1 MKILLTAF
9 DAFGGESINPAL
21 KAVSLVKAPEGVE
34 LSKLE
39 VPTVFG
45 KSVDVVAAAM
55 EREHPDAVVCIGQA
69 GGRKAVTPERVAI
82 NLMDAGIADNEGVI
96 PVDLPIV
103 PGGENALFS
112 TLPIKAMV
120 AAIQA
125 AGVPAQLS
133 NSAGTFVCNQL
144 LYGVLN
150 LCKQKFPSTIAGF
163 IHVPFLPEQ
172 TVSRPEMPS
181 LPLASMVTA
190 LEAALA
196 CIAETLSH

>member
-55 EREHPDAVVCIGQA
+55 EREQPDAVICIGQA

-82 NLMDAGIADNEGVI
+82 NLMDAGIADNEGFI

-120 AAIQA
+120 FAIQA

-150 LCKQKFPSTIAGF
+150 LCKEKFPNTIAGF

-172 TVSRPEMPS
+172 TVSRTEMPS
-181 LPLASMVTA
+181 LSLASMVTA

-196 CIAETLSH
+196 CIAETISH

>member
-9 DAFGGESINPAL
+9 DPFGGETVNPAL

-34 LSKLE
+34 LVKLE

-45 KSVDVVAAAM
+45 KSVDVVADTM
-55 EREHPDAVVCIGQA
+55 ERERPDAVVCVGQA
-69 GGRKAVTPERVAI
+69 GGRSAVTPERVAI
-82 NLMDAGIADNEGVI
+82 NLMDAGIADNEGNI
-96 PVDLPIV
+96 PVDLPVV

-112 TLPIKAMV
+112 TLPVKAIV

-125 AGVPAQLS
+125 AGIPAQFS
-133 NSAGTFVCNQL
+133 CSAGTFVCNQL

-150 LCKQKFPSTIAGF
+150 LCKEKFPDTLAGF

-172 TVSRPEMPS
+172 TVDRPQMPS
-181 LPLASMVTA
+181 LPLSSIVTA
-190 LEAALA
+190 LEAALS
-196 CIAETLSH
+196 CIADKK

>member
-9 DAFGGESINPAL
+9 DAFGGETINPAL

-34 LSKLE
+34 LVKLE

-45 KSVDVVAAAM
+45 TSVDVVAAAM
-55 EREHPDAVVCIGQA
+55 EREQPDAVVCVGQA
-69 GGRKAVTPERVAI
+69 GGRSCITPERVAI
-82 NLMDAGIADNEGVI
+82 NLMDAGIADNEGNL
-96 PVDLPIV
+96 PVDLPVV

-112 TLPIKAMV
+112 TLPVKAIV

-125 AGVPAQLS
+125 ADIPAQLS
-133 NSAGTFVCNQL
+133 CSAGTFVCNQL

-150 LCKQKFPSTIAGF
+150 LCQEQFPNTLAGF

-172 TVSRPEMPS
+172 TVDRPEMPS
-181 LPLASMVTA
+181 LPLASIVTA
-190 LEAALA
+190 LEAALSCVA
-196 CIAETLSH
+196 DKQ

>member
-9 DAFGGESINPAL
+9 DAFGGETINPAL

-34 LSKLE
+34 LVKLE

-45 KSVDVVAAAM
+45 TSVDVVAAAM
-55 EREHPDAVVCIGQA
+55 EREQPDAVVCVGQA
-69 GGRKAVTPERVAI
+69 GGRSAVTPERVAI
-82 NLMDAGIADNEGVI
+82 NLMDAGIADNEGNI
-96 PVDLPIV
+96 PVDLPVV

-112 TLPIKAMV
+112 TLPVKAIV

-125 AGVPAQLS
+125 ADIPAQLS
-133 NSAGTFVCNQL
+133 CSAGTFVCNQL

-150 LCKQKFPSTIAGF
+150 LCQEKFPNTLAGF

-172 TVSRPEMPS
+172 TVDRPEMPS
-181 LPLASMVTA
+181 LPLASIVTA
-190 LEAALA
+190 LEAALSCVA
-196 CIAETLSH
+196 DKQ

>member
-9 DAFGGESINPAL
+9 DAFGGETINPAL

-34 LSKLE
+34 LVKLE

-45 KSVDVVAAAM
+45 TSVDVVAAAM
-55 EREHPDAVVCIGQA
+55 ERKQPDAVVCVGQA
-69 GGRKAVTPERVAI
+69 GGRSCITPERVAI
-82 NLMDAGIADNEGVI
+82 NLMDAGIADNEGNL
-96 PVDLPIV
+96 PVDLPVV

-112 TLPIKAMV
+112 TLPVKAIV

-125 AGVPAQLS
+125 ADIPAQLS
-133 NSAGTFVCNQL
+133 CSAGTFVCNQL

-150 LCKQKFPSTIAGF
+150 LCQEQFPNTLAGF

-172 TVSRPEMPS
+172 TVDRPEMPS
-181 LPLASMVTA
+181 LPLASIVTA
-190 LEAALA
+190 LEAALSCVA
-196 CIAETLSH
+196 DKQ

>member
-9 DAFGGESINPAL
+9 DPFGGETVNPAL

-34 LSKLE
+34 LVKLE

-45 KSVDVVAAAM
+45 KSVDAVADTM
-55 EREHPDAVVCIGQA
+55 DRERPDAVVCVGQA
-69 GGRKAVTPERVAI
+69 GGRSAVTPERVAI
-82 NLMDAGIADNEGVI
+82 NLMDAGIADNEGNI
-96 PVDLPIV
+96 PVDLPVV

-112 TLPIKAMV
+112 TLPVKAIV

-125 AGVPAQLS
+125 AGIPAQLS
-133 NSAGTFVCNQL
+133 CSAGTFVCNQL

-150 LCKQKFPSTIAGF
+150 LCKEKFPGTLAGF

-172 TVSRPEMPS
+172 TADRPQMPS
-181 LPLASMVTA
+181 LPLSSIVTA
-190 LEAALA
+190 LEAALS
-196 CIAETLSH
+196 CIADKK

>member
-9 DAFGGESINPAL
+9 DPFGGETVNPAL

-34 LSKLE
+34 LVKLE

-45 KSVDVVAAAM
+45 KSVDVVADTM
-55 EREHPDAVVCIGQA
+55 DWEHPDAVVCVGQA
-69 GGRKAVTPERVAI
+69 GGRSAVTPERVAI
-82 NLMDAGIADNEGVI
+82 NLMDAGIADNEGNI
-96 PVDLPIV
+96 PVDLPVV

-112 TLPIKAMV
+112 TLPVKAIV

-125 AGVPAQLS
+125 AGIPAQFS
-133 NSAGTFVCNQL
+133 CSAGTFVCNQL

-150 LCKQKFPSTIAGF
+150 LCKEKFPDTLAGF

-172 TVSRPEMPS
+172 TVDRPQMPS
-181 LPLASMVTA
+181 LPLSSIVTA
-190 LEAALA
+190 LEAALS
-196 CIAETLSH
+196 CIADKK